1 MTLSERMIEYRAQER
16 ISQQTFADRCGLS
29 KQTVYSIENGIQEPS
44 KITQAKIELIIG
56 KEAKA

>member
-16 ISQQTFADRCGLS
+16 ISQQVFADRCGLS

-44 KITQAKIELIIG
+44 KVTQAKIELIIG